1 MKISLIGMIYKSVE
15 YFTSMS
21 QELKRTCT
29 DSKYDVDYLIIAND
43 PVVEVTKVLDD
54 KCVVYNDPKPNDY
67 YLNRVYRAWN
77 YGGRLVSADV
87 VVFVNSDMI
96 FYDNWLDNLLE
107 HLDDNT
113 IPCCK
118 LVESGKLIPG
128 KHAVDKN
135 FGTSID
141 SLDLDGFK
149 NFAKSISHPG
159 ISTGGLFMP
168 CAFYK
173 KDFVLSG
180 GYPEGNVYEKGVG
193 INTSKF
199 LESGDHYFFY
209 KNSVMKNKD
218 HITVN
223 NSICYHIQEG
233 EKDA

>member
-1 MKISLIGMIYKSVE
+1 MKISLIGMIYKSAE
-15 YFTSMS
+15 YLSLMS
-21 QELKRTCT
+21 EELKRTCK
-29 DSKYDVDYLIIAND
+29 DSKYDVEYFIIAND
-43 PVVEVTKVLDD
+43 PTTKLIKVLDN

-77 YGGRLVSADV
+77 YGGKLSSADV
-87 VVFVNSDMI
+87 IVFINSDMV
-96 FYDNWLDNLLE
+96 FYDNWLNNLLE
-107 HLDDNT
+107 HLDEST

-118 LVESGKLIPG
+118 LVESGKLISG
-128 KHAVDKN
+128 KHAVSKN
-135 FGTSID
+135 FGDSID
-141 SLDLDGFK
+141 SLNLDGFREY
-149 NFAKSISHPG
+149 AKSITSPG
-159 ISTGGLFMP
+159 TSDGGLFMP

-173 KDFVLSG
+173 KDFVESG

-193 INTSKF
+193 INSSKF

-209 KNSVMKNKD
+209 KNPIMKNKN